1 MSDLRNQLKRSTW
14 RARYRICRKG
24 KARHYIPSAAKSRSN
39 IASKALRLFSDLSSL
54 QDGGS
59 RTISQ
64 TSPGETAVSN
74 FFSRLRPLLLATSE
88 VNFRLFRTLS
98 TLFSGLRSAPLP
110 AAIAFL
116 GFCLLWWTWLKTPN
130 ASLSRFRLAINFC
143 CCLEC
148 CSCSPSITKHGD
160 DLDAVKPTDLSAP
173 QELAESVW
181 DACEDLNMCLAGS
194 SSTPFLDDR
203 DSGLDTS
210 ISDGERGRLPPT
222 GELQKVLVREVCD
235 RDLTHGRLFC
245 GAGCRGL
252 CAITE
257 GEGVLEA
264 GVPLRAADI
273 WRLRTYAI

>member
-1 MSDLRNQLKRSTW
+1 
-14 RARYRICRKG
+14 
-24 KARHYIPSAAKSRSN
+24 
-39 IASKALRLFSDLSSL
+39 
-54 QDGGS
+54 
-59 RTISQ
+59 
-64 TSPGETAVSN
+64 
-74 FFSRLRPLLLATSE
+74 
-88 VNFRLFRTLS
+88 
-98 TLFSGLRSAPLP
+98 
-110 AAIAFL
+110 L

-143 CCLEC
+143 CCREC

-160 DLDAVKPTDLSAP
+160 DLDADKPTDLSAP

-257 GEGVLEA
+257 GEGVLEP
-264 GVPLRAADI
+264 GVPLRTADI
-273 WRLRTYAI
+273 WRPRTYAI